1 MCVALYEDD
10 AEVMEFIRRRT
21 ETSPGA
27 REYLMPFMRPMT
39 PALLH
44 LLEATK
50 QNNVPILEVVREL
63 DPAYCKSQDGEDKPD
78 TTLSTH
84 IKRDLKRIQEKRS
97 WLTSK
102 SRTLQEQQEFLFHP
116 LNDDKAATVGGGTKK
131 RKRKAKGNYPSP
143 WIPCRPCGKRCPSYL
158 HRSPTRDHHPPVWW
172 QELVFCHPIFP

>member
-1 MCVALYEDD
+1 MEEPHLISNATMQQGLGRYILEWEWAVCTFLVLNSQSIKRCRSDLIFVRFPSFSLPPPSAGKGLSAVCVALYELD

-21 ETSPGA
+21 EKSPGA

-50 QNNVPILEVVREL
+50 QNNVPILEAVREL

-84 IKRDLKRIQEKRS
+84 IQ
-97 WLTSK
+97 
-102 SRTLQEQQEFLFHP
+102 
-116 LNDDKAATVGGGTKK
+116 A
-131 RKRKAKGNYPSP
+131 
-143 WIPCRPCGKRCPSYL
+143 
-158 HRSPTRDHHPPVWW
+158 
-172 QELVFCHPIFP
+172 